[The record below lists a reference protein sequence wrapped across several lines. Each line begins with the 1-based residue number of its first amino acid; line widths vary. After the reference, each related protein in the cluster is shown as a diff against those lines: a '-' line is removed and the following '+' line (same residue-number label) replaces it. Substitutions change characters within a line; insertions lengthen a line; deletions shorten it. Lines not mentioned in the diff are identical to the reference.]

1 MSLVSIPMLDTIEA
15 YYMNVLLVTMH
26 SKTFQIL
33 QFSFLHSRYSN
44 TIHNSLKIIEK
55 RHILLKRNSELLPK
69 MQQSCIAVGA
79 LSNRLKTLWWQYMCV
94 AFIQCTL
101 FCESKR
107 LCTLHMVIKEIQRSL
122 DVVKLSFALHKSE
135 FRRDDIEC
143 SPKYRSSSIYM
154 LDILFFEYSY
164 LRRHQQRRMNSCVP
178 CIAHSIQQ
186 IYSNSKQIRLLSG
199 VPAST
204 AAQSML

>member
-135 FRRDDIEC
+135 FDETTQNAALNIAPHRYICLTSCFLNILICEDT
-143 SPKYRSSSIYM
+143 SSV
-154 LDILFFEYSY
+154 E
-164 LRRHQQRRMNSCVP
+164 
-178 CIAHSIQQ
+178 
-186 IYSNSKQIRLLSG
+186 
-199 VPAST
+199 
-204 AAQSML
+204 